1 MVKSHWSSKMKQY
14 KAVFID
20 WDDTIGDFHGAAK
33 LALQEM
39 YEKYHLSDYF
49 ASHEEFVSLYK
60 PHNIELWDQYGKDL
74 VTKAFLRVDRFLWP
88 LLHGSRVDERLR
100 APQKSTDFSGT
111 PQVKGERQEVAAL
124 AEQLSED
131 FLNLTTAHFS
141 LLEGAEELVRYL
153 AKKYP
158 LTVVT
163 NGFIEVQYEKFD
175 KSGLRDCFSHIVLSE
190 EVGCQKPNPR
200 IFEEALRMN
209 GLQAEDVVMI
219 GDSWNSDIKGA
230 INAGIDQI
238 WIKKNKEPGAESPDT
253 IAQTAT
259 YIVKSLSDV
268 MNIL

>member
-1 MVKSHWSSKMKQY
+1 MKHY

-20 WDDTIGDFHGAAK
+20 WDDTIGDFVGAAK
-33 LALQEM
+33 RALQEM
-39 YEKYHLSDYF
+39 YDKYKLSDYF
-49 ASHEEFVSLYK
+49 ASQEEFVSLYK

-74 VTKAFLRVDRFLWP
+74 VTKDFLRIDRFLWP
-88 LLHGSRVDERLR
+88 LLHGSKVSPRIQSYTTLHN
-100 APQKSTDFSGT
+100 PT
-111 PQVKGERQEVAAL
+111 PHYTTLVAL
-124 AEQLSED
+124 AEQMSED
-131 FLNLTTAHFS
+131 FLHLTTKYFS
-141 LLEGAEELVRYL
+141 LLPGAEELVRYL

-175 KSGLRDCFSHIVLSE
+175 KSGLRDCFAHIVLSE

-219 GDSWNSDIKGA
+219 GDSWNSDIQGA

-238 WIKKNKEPGAESPDT
+238 WIRKNKEPGTKSQDT
-253 IAQTAT
+253 IEQTAT
-259 YIVKSLSDV
+259 YIVQSLSEV
-268 MNIL
+268 MEIL

>member
-1 MVKSHWSSKMKQY
+1 MGRSHWSFDMKQY

-20 WDDTIGDFHGAAK
+20 WDDTIGDFIGAAK
-33 LALQEM
+33 QALHEM
-39 YEKYHLSDYF
+39 YDKYHLSDYF
-49 ASHEEFVSLYK
+49 ASHEEFVTLYK
-60 PHNIELWDQYGKDL
+60 PHNIELWDKYGKDL
-74 VTKAFLRVDRFLWP
+74 VTKEYLSFDRFFYP
-88 LLHGSRVDERLR
+88 LMHGS
-100 APQKSTDFSGT
+100 K
-111 PQVKGERQEVAAL
+111 VKGEKGKVKGENLCIL

-131 FLNLTTAHFS
+131 FLNMTTAHFS

-163 NGFIEVQYEKFD
+163 NGFVEVQYEKFD
-175 KSGLRDCFSHIVLSE
+175 KSGLRDCFAHIVLSE

-219 GDSWNSDIKGA
+219 GDSWSSDIQGA

-238 WIKKNKEPGAESPDT
+238 WIKKSKEQGTKNQDT
-253 IAQTAT
+253 IVQTAT
-259 YIVKSLSDV
+259 YIVHNLSEV
-268 MNIL
+268 MGIL

>member
-1 MVKSHWSSKMKQY
+1 MGRLHWSSNMKQY

-20 WDDTIGDFHGAAK
+20 WDDTIGDFIGAAK
-33 LALQEM
+33 LTLQEM
-39 YEKYHLSDYF
+39 YDKYHLCDYF
-49 ASHEEFVSLYK
+49 ASLEEFVSLYK
-60 PHNIELWDQYGKDL
+60 PHNLELWDKYGKDL

-88 LLHGSRVDERLR
+88 LLHGSKTVV
-100 APQKSTDFSGT
+100 QNSSTLSDLT
-111 PQVKGERQEVAAL
+111 RL

-200 IFEEALRMN
+200 IYEEALRMN

-219 GDSWNSDIKGA
+219 GDSWNSDIQGA

-238 WIKKNKEPGAESPDT
+238 WIRKSKDPLPEGQS
-253 IAQTAT
+253 AT
-259 YIVKSLSDV
+259 YLVQSLSEV
-268 MNIL
+268 MEIL

>member
-1 MVKSHWSSKMKQY
+1 MKHY

-20 WDDTIGDFHGAAK
+20 WDDTIGDFIGAAK

-39 YEKYHLSDYF
+39 YEKYNLSDYF
-49 ASHEEFVSLYK
+49 ASLEEFVSLYK
-60 PHNIELWDQYGKDL
+60 PHNLELWDKYGKDL
-74 VTKAFLRVDRFLWP
+74 VTKEYLSFDRFFFP
-88 LLHGSRVDERLR
+88 LMHGSKAIQNSEFKI
-100 APQKSTDFSGT
+100 QNSS
-111 PQVKGERQEVAAL
+111 AL

-131 FLNLTTAHFS
+131 FLHLTTAHFS
-141 LLEGAEELVRYL
+141 LLPGAEELVRYL

-163 NGFIEVQYEKFD
+163 NGFVEVQYEKFD
-175 KSGLRDCFSHIVLSE
+175 KSGLRDCFAHIVLSE

-219 GDSWNSDIKGA
+219 GDSWNSDIQGA

-238 WIKKNKEPGAESPDT
+238 WIRKSKDPLPEGQS
-253 IAQTAT
+253 AT
-259 YIVKSLSDV
+259 YLVQSLSEV
-268 MNIL
+268 MEIL

>member
-1 MVKSHWSSKMKQY
+1 MVKSHWSSNMKQY

-20 WDDTIGDFHGAAK
+20 WDDTIGDFVGAAK
-33 LALQEM
+33 RALQEM
-39 YEKYHLSDYF
+39 YDKYKLSDYF

-60 PHNIELWDQYGKDL
+60 PHNIELWDKYGKDL
-74 VTKAFLRVDRFLWP
+74 VTKAFLRVDRFLYP
-88 LLHGSRVDERLR
+88 LLHGT
-100 APQKSTDFSGT
+100 K
-111 PQVKGERQEVAAL
+111 VASQIQSYTALSAL
-124 AEQLSED
+124 AEQMSED
-131 FLNLTTAHFS
+131 FLHLTTKYFS
-141 LLEGAEELVRYL
+141 LLPGAEELVRYL

-175 KSGLRDCFSHIVLSE
+175 KSGLRNCFSHIVLSE

-219 GDSWNSDIKGA
+219 GDSWNSDIQGA

-238 WIKKNKEPGAESPDT
+238 WIRKSKDPLPEGQS
-253 IAQTAT
+253 AT
-259 YIVKSLSDV
+259 YLVQSLSEV
-268 MNIL
+268 MEIL

>member
-1 MVKSHWSSKMKQY
+1 MVKSHWSSNMKQY

-60 PHNIELWDQYGKDL
+60 PHNIELWDKYGKDL
-74 VTKAFLRVDRFLWP
+74 VTKEFLRVDRFLYP
-88 LLHGSRVDERLR
+88 LLHGT
-100 APQKSTDFSGT
+100 K
-111 PQVKGERQEVAAL
+111 VKGEKGKVKGENLCLL
-124 AEQLSED
+124 AEQMSED
-131 FLNLTTAHFS
+131 FLHLTTKYFS
-141 LLEGAEELVRYL
+141 LLPGAEELVRYL

-175 KSGLRDCFSHIVLSE
+175 KSGLRDCFAHIVLSE

-209 GLQAEDVVMI
+209 SLQAEEVVMI
-219 GDSWNSDIKGA
+219 GDSWSSDIQGA

-238 WIKKNKEPGAESPDT
+238 WIQKSKEPGAESPDT
-253 IAQTAT
+253 IVQTAT
-259 YIVKSLSDV
+259 YIVESLSDV

>member
-1 MVKSHWSSKMKQY
+1 MKHY

-20 WDDTIGDFHGAAK
+20 WDDTIGDFIGAAK

-39 YEKYHLSDYF
+39 YDKYHLCDYF
-49 ASHEEFVSLYK
+49 ASLEEFVSLYK
-60 PHNIELWDQYGKDL
+60 PHNLELWDKYGKDL
-74 VTKAFLRVDRFLWP
+74 VTKEYLSFDRFFFP
-88 LLHGSRVDERLR
+88 LMHGSKL
-100 APQKSTDFSGT
+100 ASTAQRSTASKTSDLQLIT
-111 PQVKGERQEVAAL
+111 AL

-131 FLNLTTAHFS
+131 FLNMTTARFS

-163 NGFIEVQYEKFD
+163 NGFVEVQYEKFD
-175 KSGLRDCFSHIVLSE
+175 KSGLRDCFAHIVLSE

-209 GLQAEDVVMI
+209 GLQAEEVVMI
-219 GDSWNSDIKGA
+219 GDSWNSDIQGA

-238 WIKKNKEPGAESPDT
+238 WIRKSKDPLPEGQS
-253 IAQTAT
+253 AT
-259 YIVKSLSDV
+259 YLVQSLSEV
-268 MNIL
+268 MEIL

>member
-1 MVKSHWSSKMKQY
+1 MKQY

-20 WDDTIGDFHGAAK
+20 WDDTIGDFIGAAK

-39 YEKYHLSDYF
+39 YDKYHLCDYF
-49 ASHEEFVSLYK
+49 ASLEEFVSLYK
-60 PHNIELWDQYGKDL
+60 PHNLELWDKYGKDQ

-88 LLHGSRVDERLR
+88 LLHGSKVSPRIQSYTTQHN
-100 APQKSTDFSGT
+100 PT
-111 PQVKGERQEVAAL
+111 PHYTTLVAL

-131 FLNLTTAHFS
+131 FLHLTTAHFS

-153 AKKYP
+153 AAKYP

-163 NGFIEVQYEKFD
+163 NGFVEVQYEKFD
-175 KSGLRDCFSHIVLSE
+175 KSGLRDCFAHIALSE

-209 GLQAEDVVMI
+209 GISAEDAVMI
-219 GDSWNSDIKGA
+219 GDSYNSDIQGA

-238 WIKKNKEPGAESPDT
+238 WIRKSEDT
-253 IAQTAT
+253 LPEGQTAT
-259 YIVKSLSDV
+259 HIVNTLEEVKA
-268 MNIL
+268 IL

>member
-1 MVKSHWSSKMKQY
+1 MVKSHWNFDMKQY

-20 WDDTIGDFHGAAK
+20 WDDTIGDFVGAAK

-39 YEKYHLSDYF
+39 YEKYNLNDYF
-49 ASHEEFVSLYK
+49 ASLEEFVSLYK
-60 PHNIELWDQYGKDL
+60 PHNLELWDKYGKDQ
-74 VTKAFLRVDRFLWP
+74 VTKEYLSFDRFFFP
-88 LLHGSRVDERLR
+88 LMHGSKGGERRLGDK
-100 APQKSTDFSGT
+100 AI
-111 PQVKGERQEVAAL
+111 RQEVAAL

-131 FLNLTTAHFS
+131 FLNMTTARFS

-163 NGFIEVQYEKFD
+163 NGFVEVQYEKFD
-175 KSGLRDCFSHIVLSE
+175 KSGLRDCFAHIVLSE
-190 EVGCQKPNPR
+190 EVGFQKPNPR

-219 GDSWNSDIKGA
+219 GDSWNSDIQGA

-238 WIKKNKEPGAESPDT
+238 WIRKSKDPLPEG
-253 IAQTAT
+253 QTAT
-259 YIVKSLSDV
+259 YLVQSLSEV
-268 MNIL
+268 MEIL